1 MNYRTHLHTKE
12 QLDKHGLTKEAF
24 IVKRINNIENLS
36 AIFGV
41 LDNHL
46 SDEGLR
52 YHILK
57 TIETTLN
64 DQKDMLYGAITNHIT
79 FADESA

>member
-1 MNYRTHLHTKE
+1 MTYRVHLYTKE
-12 QLDKHGLTKEAF
+12 ELGKHGLTKEAF

-52 YHILK
+52 YRILK
-57 TIETTLN
+57 TIETILN
-64 DQKDMLYGAITNHIT
+64 DQEDMLYGAMSNYIT
-79 FADESA
+79 FHKPA